1 MLTQFSRNELLFGT
15 KATDFLNTK
24 KVLIVGIGGVGS
36 FAVEALAR
44 SGIGQFVLVDADVV
58 CITNIN
64 RQIIATYKTIGR
76 PKVDVMKERILEI
89 NPNASVSVYQVFLEA
104 SNLLLFDFSE
114 LSYILDCIDTVTSK
128 LLIIEEAKQK
138 KIPIVSCMGTGNK
151 LDPVRLELT
160 DINKTSVCPLARV
173 IRHELKRRKIKKLKV
188 LFSRE
193 VPIIPYTNEEVRGNN
208 NNAIKRPVP
217 GSVSFVPPV
226 AGMIIAGEVIK
237 DLLLGLKPNVK

>member
-15 KATDFLNTK
+15 EATGFLNTK
-24 KVLIVGIGGVGS
+24 KVLIFGIGGVGS
-36 FAVEALAR
+36 FAAEALAR
-44 SGIGQFVLVDADVV
+44 SGIGQFVLVDADIV

-64 RQIIATYKTIGR
+64 RQIIATHKTIGR

-89 NPNASVSVYQVFLEA
+89 NPNASVSVRQVFLDT
-104 SNLLLFDFSE
+104 SNLLFINFSDFS
-114 LSYILDCIDTVTSK
+114 YVLDCIDTVTSK
-128 LLIIEEAKQK
+128 LLIIEEAKIK
-138 KIPIVSCMGTGNK
+138 KIPIICCMGTGNK
-151 LDPVRLELT
+151 LDPLRLEVT

-188 LFSRE
+188 LYSRE
-193 VPIIPYTNEEVRGNN
+193 VPLIPFINEEVRGNN
-208 NNAIKRPVP
+208 NSAIKRPVP

-237 DLLLGLKPNVK
+237 DLLLGLKIN